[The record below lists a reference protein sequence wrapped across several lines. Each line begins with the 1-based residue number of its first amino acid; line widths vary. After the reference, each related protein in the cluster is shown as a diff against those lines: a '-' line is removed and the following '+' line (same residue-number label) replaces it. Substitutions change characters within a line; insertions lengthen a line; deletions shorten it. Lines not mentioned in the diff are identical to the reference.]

1 MCMTKDWSV
10 YMLKCADKT
19 IYTGITNDLEKRVKA
34 HNFEST
40 GAKYTKARRPVVLV
54 YKENNLTRSEALKR
68 EMILKKLSRLQKLDL
83 IKKLDK

>member
-1 MCMTKDWSV
+1 MTNDWSV
-10 YMLKCADKT
+10 YMLECADKT

-40 GAKYTKARRPVVLV
+40 GAKYTKARRPVRLV
-54 YKENNLTRSEALKR
+54 YAENNLTKSEALKR
-68 EMILKKLSRLQKLDL
+68 EMTLKKLSRLQKLDL

>member
-1 MCMTKDWSV
+1 MTNDWSV
-10 YMLKCADKT
+10 YMLECADKT

-40 GAKYTKARRPVVLV
+40 GAKYTKARRPVHLV
-54 YKENNLTRSEALKR
+54 YTENNLTKSEALKR
-68 EMILKKLSRLQKLDL
+68 EITLKKLSRLQKLDL